1 MDTYLKGLGSLT
13 ELERSIGRIVRS
25 SELTAFQGTVEGIM
39 SSSALPTFQ
48 GAFDGIMRFS
58 ELTSLQ
64 TAVQGIAHSSE
75 LLAIQQAVTGIM
87 RSLEMTSLL
96 SQKLLE
102 PLAPFREAARLEEA
116 GWFPHNTFPGHLL
129 SSTDGDSSADEVVL
143 NYYQDN
149 WATVKQEIEQELS
162 ACNVDSD
169 AKEMLREALIA
180 HEHKLHRLVPTSLF
194 PAIERAVR
202 DCLCG
207 NKLGNIEVNEQLEDS
222 IAHMPLSMLP
232 GGALG
237 FVGFTLLSHH
247 LYENVYTDA
256 ARNRFEDAS
265 VPNRHA
271 AIHGLVT
278 YSSEKSS
285 LNAIFIAIYVFRVL
299 TVLISGVPQKP

>member
-1 MDTYLKGLGSLT
+1 MRFSALT
-13 ELERSIGRIVRS
+13 S
-25 SELTAFQGTVEGIM
+25 FQGTFDGVIR
-39 SSSALPTFQ
+39 SSALASFQ
-48 GAFDGIMRFS
+48 TAIQGIM
-58 ELTSLQ
+58 
-64 TAVQGIAHSSE
+64 HSSE
-75 LLAIQQAVTGIM
+75 LPAIQQAVTGIV

-102 PLAPFREAARLEEA
+102 PLAPFREAARVEEA
-116 GWFPHNTFPGHLL
+116 GWFPHSTFPRHLL
-129 SSTDGDSSADEVVL
+129 SSTDGDSSVDEAVL
-143 NYYQDN
+143 NYYQEH

-180 HEHKLHRLVPTSLF
+180 HEHSLHRLVPPSLF

-222 IAHMPLSMLP
+222 IADMPLSMLP

-271 AIHGLVT
+271 TVHGLVT

-285 LNAIFIAIYVFRVL
+285 LNAIFIAIYVFIVL
-299 TVLISGVPQKP
+299 TVLMSGVPQKP